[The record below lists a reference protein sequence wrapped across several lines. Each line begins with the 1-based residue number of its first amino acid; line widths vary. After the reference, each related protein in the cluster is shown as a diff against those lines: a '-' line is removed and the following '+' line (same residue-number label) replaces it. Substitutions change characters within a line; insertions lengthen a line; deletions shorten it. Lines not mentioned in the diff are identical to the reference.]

1 MSKRDGRNIS
11 FAYGEKAQL
20 IMITDVYVQKFS
32 MGYIHAAIFANIFD
46 CKSSLTP
53 ALLSLSEEHKVSL
66 QEILSYSPFKTQ
78 KELLDEIDVITSSGK
93 NTGTRIIIWNL
104 RWFVHCP
111 STRNCNK
118 GVCYYVLFHMESVFC
133 CFFLNSDSSGKAEF
147 DFDFDRYDIRMPS
160 DVYQV
165 TNVQSQHQ
173 VIKSYIP
180 DCVYSLRV
188 TSCHTHVFKCSFS
201 VL

>member
-11 FAYGEKAQL
+11 FAYSGKAQL

-53 ALLSLSEEHKVSL
+53 ALLSLSEEHKASL

-78 KELLDEIDVITSSGK
+78 KELLDEIDLITSSGR

-104 RWFVHCP
+104 RRSVRCPLVTVIKAFVIMFCFTK
-111 STRNCNK
+111 SI
-118 GVCYYVLFHMESVFC
+118 FC
-133 CFFLNSDSSGKAEF
+133 CFF
-147 DFDFDRYDIRMPS
+147 
-160 DVYQV
+160 
-165 TNVQSQHQ
+165 
-173 VIKSYIP
+173 
-180 DCVYSLRV
+180 
-188 TSCHTHVFKCSFS
+188 
-201 VL
+201 